1 MRIPDHVKVGGL
13 IYDISFEDR
22 LLDDENTK
30 VYGIIDYNNL
40 TIKLEKLYSQQKN
53 EQSLWHEIVHAVCV
67 EYNVEMEDEDVD
79 RIGCGLYQ
87 VIKDN
92 PALFSD
98 MVQFID

>member
-1 MRIPDHVKVGGL
+1 MNIPSKVKVGGL
-13 IYDISFEDR
+13 VYDVSFEER

-53 EQSLWHEIVHAVCV
+53 EQSLWHEIVHAICV
-67 EYNVEMEDEDVD
+67 EYNVEIEDEDVD

-92 PALFSD
+92 PDLVNDKLPFMD
-98 MVQFID
+98 